1 MNTNEQITAPKAQDK
16 IIAQGNALGY
26 ESQRLNKP

>member
-16 IIAQGNALGY
+16 IAQGNALGY
-26 ESQRLNKP
+26 ESQRINKA